1 MTNPVIATKDGKVDW
16 MQYARWW
23 PVVAGIAVCGFWL
36 GGRLESPEMKQG
48 RIDMSLNPILV
59 RLDHIEEKIDSTIAV
74 EEEETRILGRLTDA
88 VEKFVDFQ
96 IANSPTR

>member
-23 PVVAGIAVCGFWL
+23 PVVAGIAV
-36 GGRLESPEMKQG
+36 
-48 RIDMSLNPILV
+48 
-59 RLDHIEEKIDSTIAV
+59 
-74 EEEETRILGRLTDA
+74 
-88 VEKFVDFQ
+88 EKFVDFQ